1 MATRLSC
8 FSQIIAGGND
18 FVPLRLVYNLLSNN
32 WILYSNGKL
41 HRAVIRKL
49 PSVSNKRFSTTT
61 ETPTK
66 TALIVGS
73 SGCLGS
79 SIVSHLYEHQIATKI
94 IGVDVVS
101 PPQQKYLNRFISL
114 GGVDPSNDASLIA
127 LTNEVKK
134 GFQQEDVKE
143 ENVKFDAIICTAGGF
158 LPTSDYSQSED
169 FFNGVEEMIHKNL
182 FPVLMATHIA
192 ATKLKPGGEY
202 NLANIAFFLRR
213 VFDFLNCYF
222 IISNFVTKCTLLKNK
237 TGLFVAIGAAAALG
251 PAPGLLAYGISKNAV
266 NYIVQTIGQK
276 GELIR
281 ISEQKPTVVAIL
293 PSMLDTPANREQAP
307 EGTDFSKWTKVE
319 HIAEEIGQ
327 WIKLPDLRPN
337 SGSLVKVIYHSKSGK
352 SVFRLVR

>member
-1 MATRLSC
+1 
-8 FSQIIAGGND
+8 
-18 FVPLRLVYNLLSNN
+18 
-32 WILYSNGKL
+32 
-41 HRAVIRKL
+41 
-49 PSVSNKRFSTTT
+49 
-61 ETPTK
+61 
-66 TALIVGS
+66 
-73 SGCLGS
+73 
-79 SIVSHLYEHQIATKI
+79 
-94 IGVDVVS
+94 
-101 PPQQKYLNRFISL
+101 
-114 GGVDPSNDASLIA
+114 
-127 LTNEVKK
+127 VKK
-134 GFQQEDVKE
+134 GLQKE
-143 ENVKFDAIICTAGGF
+143 EAKEEDLKFDTIICSAGGF
-158 LPTSDYSQSED
+158 LPTFDYSQSGD

-202 NLANIAFFLRR
+202 NLAHIEFFSRR

-222 IISNFVTKCTLLKNK
+222 VISNFVKKCSLFKNK

-251 PAPGLLAYGISKNAV
+251 PAPGLLAYGMSKNAV

-281 ISEQKPTVVAIL
+281 ISEQQPTVVAIL

-319 HIAEEIGQ
+319 HIAEEIGH
-327 WIKLPDLRPN
+327 WIKMPALRPN

>member
-32 WILYSNGKL
+32 WILNSNEKL
-41 HRAVIRKL
+41 HRVVIRKL

-79 SIVSHLYEHQIATKI
+79 SIVCHLYEHQIATKI

-134 GFQQEDVKE
+134 GFQHEDVKE
-143 ENVKFDAIICTAGGF
+143 ENVKFDAIISTAGGF

-192 ATKLKPGGEY
+192 ATKLKPGG
-202 NLANIAFFLRR
+202 
-213 VFDFLNCYF
+213 
-222 IISNFVTKCTLLKNK
+222 
-237 TGLFVAIGAAAALG
+237 LFVAIGAAAALG

-281 ISEQKPTVVAIL
+281 ISEQQPTVVAIL